1 MRKGINILNTSTLHH
16 QNPITKFRILTIVRR
31 GRTFSSSSS
40 HHDQPMKSKVWE
52 SAEEAIKDVVQ
63 SGQTLLVGGFG
74 LSGVPGMSMSAYVY
88 SMFLVISLS

>member
-1 MRKGINILNTSTLHH
+1 
-16 QNPITKFRILTIVRR
+16 
-31 GRTFSSSSS
+31 
-40 HHDQPMKSKVWE
+40 MKSKVWE